1 MSHGGRHSAGL
12 GSHRNWRHALLTV
25 ALATLST
32 SEAASGQTSQG
43 QAQIQRFPDLD
54 RPMFLSGKVVL
65 EDGTAP
71 PEQVLVLRACD
82 EGRPVPLG
90 YTGARGQFSFELG
103 RNQSLAVDAQNA
115 TAADPFGLS
124 AMPGNRGLSQPNA
137 PLLEGRN
144 QRDLTGCELR
154 VQVPGFYPA
163 TRDLSGRRVL
173 DSPDVGTLVLR
184 RLPGVLGSVFSPT
197 TLQARKEAR
206 TAFEKGRALGG
217 AKKLADALT
226 EYERAVR
233 IAPGFAAAWFELGLV
248 HQMLNHPKDA
258 QKAYREALLA
268 DPSFIKPYRP
278 LALLSFGQQDW
289 KEVVEV
295 TDLWIGLDAVS
306 FPEAYFLGGFANL
319 SLSRLDPAEQ
329 RAREAVRLD
338 ADRSI
343 PAARYLLGAVLI
355 ERGEYVGAAEQ
366 LRKYVEFAE
375 PGPDVE
381 RARQMLAQLEANLQ

>member
-1 MSHGGRHSAGL
+1 MSHSGRRGAGL

-43 QAQIQRFPDLD
+43 QAQIQRFPEMD
-54 RPMFLSGKVVL
+54 RPIFLSGQVLL
-65 EDGTAP
+65 EDGTPP

-90 YTGARGQFSFELG
+90 YTGARGRFSFELG
-103 RNQSLAVDAQNA
+103 RNESLAVDAQNPM
-115 TAADPFGLS
+115 AADPFGS
-124 AMPGNRGLSQPNA
+124 PGVMGIRGPVQPDV
-137 PLLEGRN
+137 PLGEGRN

-163 TRDLSGRRVL
+163 ARDLSGRRVM

-184 RLPGVLGSVFSPT
+184 RLPGVQGSVFSAT

-206 TAFEKGRALGG
+206 TAFEKGRTLGQSN
-217 AKKLADALT
+217 KLDDALK

-248 HQMLNHPKDA
+248 HQMLNHTADA
-258 QKAYREALLA
+258 RKAYDQALLA
-268 DPSFIKPYRP
+268 DPSFIKPYRQ
-278 LALLSFGQQDW
+278 LTLLLFGDQNW

-306 FPEAYFLGGFANL
+306 FPEAYFFGGFASFQLN
-319 SLSRLDPAEQ
+319 RLEAAEQ

-338 ADRSI
+338 ANRSI
-343 PAARYLLGAVLI
+343 PNARYVLGAVLI
-355 ERGEYVGAAEQ
+355 EKGDYLAAAQQLREYVEIAES
-366 LRKYVEFAE
+366 
-375 PGPDVE
+375 GPDVE
-381 RARQMLAQLEANLQ
+381 RARQMLAQLEAKLQ